1 MDFLRKHWEKI
12 LLSVVLLASA
22 LAVVWQ
28 LHHNEQERLFIEEQR
43 QKIMANP
50 KPYQPL
56 NLAREQAALALQNQ
70 YTPIVL
76 HKQHNTFNPVLWQA
90 KADNSVWIKVKTG
103 KEVGPDALVVTA
115 IRPLCTVVSLER
127 VSGQGSSYSYLIGYT
142 REAETNKT
150 LAQKITFYVSPSS
163 KKSRFFSLVEVK
175 GDISNPDELILEL
188 DDTKETASVSKDKPF
203 KRVETYVADMKYDI
217 ESLTFTGVRKGE
229 TISFGGM
236 DYIVVDIDAGQVVL
250 LEKVSGKRIAIK
262 YKAG

>member
-1 MDFLRKHWEKI
+1 
-12 LLSVVLLASA
+12 
-22 LAVVWQ
+22 
-28 LHHNEQERLFIEEQR
+28 
-43 QKIMANP
+43 
-50 KPYQPL
+50 
-56 NLAREQAALALQNQ
+56 
-70 YTPIVL
+70 
-76 HKQHNTFNPVLWQA
+76 
-90 KADNSVWIKVKTG
+90 
-103 KEVGPDALVVTA
+103 
-115 IRPLCTVVSLER
+115 
-127 VSGQGSSYSYLIGYT
+127 LIGYT

-150 LAQKITFYVSPSS
+150 LAKKITFYVSPSS

-229 TISFGGM
+229 TISFGGI